1 MAQLETMNMEDLAK
15 ARAET
20 EAQLA
25 QIKKAEAEYEG
36 RKLQELKAEIEAMVA
51 RAGYS
56 LADIFDGKSAKKGG
70 KAKQPPKYRHPEN
83 KTITW
88 SGRGRQ
94 PEWFKDALNSGK
106 TREDLSI

>member
-1 MAQLETMNMEDLAK
+1 MAKLDKMSMEQLAK
-15 ARAET
+15 ARTEA

-25 QIKKAEAEYEG
+25 EIKKAEAEYEG
-36 RKLQELKAEIEAMVA
+36 RKLKELRSEVEAMVA
-51 RAGYS
+51 KAGFKV
-56 LADIFDGKSAKKGG
+56 ADLFDGRTVKKSA

-83 KTITW
+83 KTVTW

-94 PEWFKDALNSGK
+94 PEWFKEAINSGK